1 MASHVKYNYIK
12 KSHSYNACIFILFVS
27 KVTRA
32 RAKHMII
39 CSWLTAL
46 LISLPALY
54 FYKMDTGVDSGM
66 PPDKYCMGF
75 VDSGPYPDRVS
86 GVVYTIIYVVLLYVI
101 PAAAVV
107 VLYLKVFR

>member
-1 MASHVKYNYIK
+1 
-12 KSHSYNACIFILFVS
+12 
-27 KVTRA
+27 
-32 RAKHMII
+32 
-39 CSWLTAL
+39 
-46 LISLPALY
+46 
-54 FYKMDTGVDSGM
+54 
-66 PPDKYCMGF
+66 MGF